1 MVTGRVVTLLL
12 LLASVVGLAALESVI
27 GIPAVTLL
35 VTSLL
40 YKRLERP
47 ERISLFVVVTVSL
60 ATLFLMSLGVVAAL
74 CAGLFIAQIFAG
86 SFQSYIVSIFLNS
99 GLVVATAVLFALL
112 AGVAFTYG
120 LLLYCLLTSGIITLV
135 LNKVTRGVLLQ
146 LTRERVLL
154 FK

>member
-47 ERISLFVVVTVSL
+47 ERVSLFVVVTVSL

-86 SFQSYIVSIFLNS
+86 SFQSYLVSIFLNS

-112 AGVAFTYG
+112 A
-120 LLLYCLLTSGIITLV
+120 
-135 LNKVTRGVLLQ
+135 
-146 LTRERVLL
+146 
-154 FK
+154 